1 MPKASNEE
9 LGAEVS
15 GVKSLETV
23 ETEASPYLILTE
35 GAGRC
40 SFLEPKGC
48 KINPSTA
55 AQMRTFRAKLGIFLV
70 QKTFTIQRLAEGSAQ
85 VWNCFGEEYLTE
97 NENKRHQ
104 RLQTE
109 RC

>member
-23 ETEASPYLILTE
+23 ETETSPYLILTE
-35 GAGRC
+35 GAGRG

-55 AQMRTFRAKLGIFLV
+55 AQMRTFRAKLGIFLFQETV
-70 QKTFTIQRLAEGSAQ
+70 TIQRLAEGSAQ
-85 VWNCFGEEYLTE
+85 VLDCSGGGYSIE
-97 NENKRHQ
+97 NESKRQ
-104 RLQTE
+104 RKTE
-109 RC
+109 D